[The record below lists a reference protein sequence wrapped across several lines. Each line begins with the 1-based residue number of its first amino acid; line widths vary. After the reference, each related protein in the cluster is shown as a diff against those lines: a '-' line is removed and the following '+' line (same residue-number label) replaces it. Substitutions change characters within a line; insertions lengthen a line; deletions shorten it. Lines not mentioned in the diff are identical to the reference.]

1 MRALALLVALAGCG
15 RLGFGGGNADGAIG
29 DGVLGDGDGAGGDAA
44 QVCSPAFDICDGFE
58 SGINTGL
65 WSADAMVTL
74 DTTRGHRGNN
84 SVRVH
89 TPAFAAG
96 SNSYQSLFQSQTIMT
111 STTFWI
117 RAWFW
122 LSALP
127 ATGNGMELITA
138 ERPGSNGDYVFIFAD
153 STHIYTQFGNDSS
166 MTTSPAPVGGW
177 FCVVWKVVRS
187 STTTGSLDL
196 TGDLGTL
203 SLPNVVTDSATMP
216 MTVLTI
222 GMGFAASNVPSAQP
236 ALDLWIDDVIAHSG
250 PVTCA
255 D

>member
-15 RLGFGGGNADGAIG
+15 RLGFGGNNADSAIG
-29 DGVLGDGDGAGGDAA
+29 DGVLGDGAGGDAA
-44 QVCSPAFDICDGFE
+44 QVCSPVFDICDGFE

-65 WSADAMVTL
+65 WSVDSMVTL
-74 DTTRGHRGNN
+74 DTTRAHRGIN
-84 SVRVH
+84 SVRAH

-96 SNSYQSLFQSQTIMT
+96 ANSYQSLFESQTIMT
-111 STTFWI
+111 STTFWV
-117 RAWFW
+117 RGWFW

-138 ERPGSNGDYVFIFAD
+138 ERPGSNGDYVFIFSD
-153 STHIYTQFGNDSS
+153 STHLYTQFGNDSM
-166 MTTSPAPVGGW
+166 MTSSPAPVGSW

-187 STTTGSLDL
+187 STATGSLDL
-196 TGDLGTL
+196 TGDLGAL
-203 SLPNVVTDSATMP
+203 SLPSVVTDSSTMP
-216 MTVLTI
+216 MTILTI
-222 GMGFAASNVPSAQP
+222 GMGFAGSNTPSAQP
-236 ALDLWIDDVIAHSG
+236 AIDLWIDDIIVHSG